1 MCGIWAIFGY
11 GKEVEIQCACCLR
24 IAHRGPDSFRFES
37 IQQVPNCSFGFHR
50 LAIMDAQFG
59 MQPMRIWTIPHL
71 WLMYNGEIY
80 NSELLKKEFDLPY
93 MTKCDGE
100 SILHLYAHG
109 GIDFAAKH
117 LDGVFAFVLLD
128 VKEQKVFVG
137 RDLYGVRPCFRT
149 VTPAGVLAV
158 SSEGKGLVDLF
169 QNGPSPKI
177 NIEPFPPGVIETYD
191 LTPSGTVTL
200 SSSNRYQEIGQPP
213 IYKTLAVIKEDEDV
227 LSKVRTLLTA
237 AVKKRLMSERRIGCL
252 LSGGLDSS
260 LTAALATK
268 LLREEGAPYNVQT
281 FAIGMP
287 NSTDITAARKVADHI
302 HSEHHEV
309 IFTPE
314 EGIGALD
321 EVIYHLETYDITTIR
336 ASVGMYLVSK
346 YINQNT
352 DSVVIL
358 SGEGADEVAQGY
370 IYFHKAPS
378 GEEADAESRRLLA
391 DLYMYDNLRG
401 DRTTAAHGLELRVPF
416 LDHEFTS
423 FYLSLPEPDRQPTED
438 SEKYLIRK
446 AFDETDLIPS
456 DILWRPKEAFSDGV
470 SSAKRSW
477 YEILKDHIEEKVS
490 DEQLS
495 GAADE
500 YPFNTPLT
508 KEAYYYRQT
517 FEKYFRG
524 HSAWIPYMWMPKW
537 MEGVTDPSARAL
549 KHYKQ

>member
-1 MCGIWAIFGY
+1 
-11 GKEVEIQCACCLR
+11 
-24 IAHRGPDSFRFES
+24 
-37 IQQVPNCSFGFHR
+37 
-50 LAIMDAQFG
+50 

-71 WLMYNGEIY
+71 WLIYNGEIY
-80 NSELLKKEFDLPY
+80 NSKLLQKEFDFPY
-93 MTKCDGE
+93 MTTCDGE
-100 SILHLYAHG
+100 SIIHLYAHG

-128 VKEQKVFVG
+128 VKAQKVFVG

-149 VTPAGVLAV
+149 VTAGGTLAV

-169 QNGPSPKI
+169 KNGPVMRV
-177 NIEPFPPGVIETYD
+177 EPFPPGVVETYD
-191 LTPSGTVTL
+191 LAFDGTVSL
-200 SSSNRYQEIGQPP
+200 ASSVRFLDIGQPP
-213 IYKTLAVIKEDEDV
+213 VYKTIAVLGDNDDIF
-227 LSKVRTLLTA
+227 SKVRTLLTA
-237 AVKKRLMSERRIGCL
+237 AVRKRLMAERRIGCL

-268 LLREEGAPYNVQT
+268 LLREEGISYNVQT
-281 FAIGMP
+281 FAIGMQG
-287 NSTDITAARKVADHI
+287 STDITAARKVADHI
-302 HSEHHEV
+302 GSEHHEV
-309 IFTPE
+309 IFTAE
-314 EGIGALD
+314 EGIEALD
-321 EVIYHLETYDITTIR
+321 QVIYHLETYDITTVR
-336 ASVGMYLVSK
+336 ASVGMYLISK
-346 YINQNT
+346 YINEHT

-416 LDHEFTS
+416 LDHEFVS
-423 FYLSLPEPDRQPTED
+423 CYLSLPVADRQPTDD

-446 AFDETDLIPS
+446 AFDETGLLPS

-477 YEILKDHIEEKVS
+477 YEILKEHIEEKVS
-490 DEQLS
+490 DEQLAS
-495 GAADE
+495 AKE
-500 YPFNTPLT
+500 TYPFNSPHT
-508 KEAYYYRQT
+508 KEAYYYRHT

-537 MEGVTDPSARAL
+537 TKGVTDPSAREL
-549 KHYKQ
+549 THYKQ